1 MTKLRNKV
9 ALVTGGNSGLG
20 RAVAL
25 LFAKEGAKIGISA
38 RREDEGR
45 RVVEEIREAGGEAVF
60 IKADVRMA
68 DDCANVVRQ
77 TVSAFGKLDIAL
89 NNAGVETYGN
99 AVAST
104 EEAEWDRVLDTN
116 LKGVFLSMKYQIPEM
131 LKTGGG
137 SIINMASMYGL
148 VGTAFGGSPYHAS
161 KHGVIGLTKAAALEF
176 AKQNIRVNALCPGV
190 IATEMI
196 ERWFSD
202 TGLGDQVRAM
212 HPVGRVGVPAEVA
225 AAALFLAGTESSFIT
240 GTTLTIDGGYTAG

>member
-1 MTKLRNKV
+1 MDKLNDKV
-9 ALVTGGNSGLG
+9 ALVTGGSAGLG
-20 RAVAL
+20 KATAL
-25 LFAKEGAKIGISA
+25 LFANEGAKIGITA

-45 RVVEEIREAGGEAVF
+45 RVVEEIRAAGGEAIF
-60 IKADVRMA
+60 IRADVRNA
-68 DDCANVVRQ
+68 SDCANAVEQ
-77 TVSAFGKLDIAL
+77 TVRAFGKLDIAL

-99 AVAST
+99 KVADT

-131 LKTGGG
+131 LKAGGG
-137 SIINMASMYGL
+137 CIINMASMYGL

-161 KHGVIGLTKAAALEF
+161 KNGVIGLTRSAALEF

-190 IATEMI
+190 IATEMV

-212 HPVGRVGVPAEVA
+212 HPIGRVGTPAEAA
-225 AAALFLAGTESSFIT
+225 AAALFLAGAESSFMT
-240 GTTLTIDGGYTAG
+240 GATLSIDGGYTAG